1 MQTASPNRISC
12 TAFIRAPHRAWRD
25 ADIHSVELSASMLVD
40 REHSHI
46 MSTPV
51 SVIRPAWRGL
61 VIDGS
66 QCVRFRLPDGRMCAV
81 TLVFAR
87 SGV

>member
-1 MQTASPNRISC
+1 MQTISC
-12 TAFIRAPHRAWRD
+12 TAFIRAPHCAWRD
-25 ADIHSVELSASMLVD
+25 AEIHSVELSASMIVD
-40 REHSHI
+40 REHASLGNG
-46 MSTPV
+46 V

-61 VIDGS
+61 TIDGS

-87 SGV
+87 LGV